1 MKTELIKKLM
11 EVFYLQKAEAE
22 HYAELH
28 IRDICDD
35 VNMCTETEAI
45 ESFLSVLS

>member
-1 MKTELIKKLM
+1 MKTELINTLM
-11 EVFYLQKAEAE
+11 KVFSLEKAEAE

-35 VNMCTETEAI
+35 VNMCTEKEAI
-45 ESFLSVLS
+45 ESLLSVLS